1 MWLRTMSRVGTVLV
15 LAVATALSGCGQKDD
30 AAETEGTVELPDA
43 IGRWQAIGEAATYD
57 PESIFAYI
65 DGHAEVYLAYG
76 MERCRSREY
85 GSEPGAEVVVDLF
98 EMASPEDAFGVFTH
112 DQDGEPVE
120 VGHGARLR
128 PGWLSAW
135 YGRWYLS
142 VYSLGMV
149 EPDGAALEEL
159 ARGVVVSLP
168 DPGDGS
174 LPPIVRTLPE
184 SGLDRSSVRFLR
196 TFGILNTHLY
206 MGAEDPFGLGADV
219 SAVLAAY
226 ERNDAAAWLLV
237 IELPSE
243 PRATQAVA
251 GFSEGWL
258 SGEPG
263 ACVQR
268 EDGFYGIDRAANR
281 VAVVLAAGSSELCEE
296 LLGDGTE
303 GATRGGTQ

>member
-1 MWLRTMSRVGTVLV
+1 MWLRTMSRFGIVLV
-15 LAVATALSGCGQKDD
+15 LAVATVLSGCDQEHD

-43 IGRWQAIGEAATYD
+43 IGRWQAAGEVATYD

-76 MERCRSREY
+76 MERCSSRQY
-85 GSEPGAEVVVDLF
+85 GSESGAEVVVDAF
-98 EMASPEDAFGVFTH
+98 EMASREDAFGVFTH
-112 DQDGEPVE
+112 DRDGKPVD

-128 PGWLSAW
+128 PGWLSVW

-142 VYSLGMV
+142 VYNLGLV
-149 EPDGAALEEL
+149 EPHEEALVEL
-159 ARGVVVSLP
+159 ARGVVESLP

-184 SGLDRSSVRFLR
+184 AGLDRSSVRFLR

-206 MGAEDPFGLGADV
+206 MGTEDPFGLGADV

-226 ERNDAAAWLLV
+226 ERNDAVAWLLA
-237 IELPSE
+237 IEFPGE
-243 PRATQAVA
+243 PRASQAVTR
-251 GFSEGWL
+251 FSGGWL
-258 SGEPG
+258 NGEPG

-268 EDGFYGIDRAANR
+268 EDGFYAIERAASR

-296 LLGDGTE
+296 LLADGIE
-303 GATRGGTQ
+303 GATRGGMQ